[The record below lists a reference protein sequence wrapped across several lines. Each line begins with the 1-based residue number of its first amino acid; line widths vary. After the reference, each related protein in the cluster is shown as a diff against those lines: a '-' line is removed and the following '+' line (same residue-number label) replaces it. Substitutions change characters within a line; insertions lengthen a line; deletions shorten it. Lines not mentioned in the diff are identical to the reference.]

1 MAKFNFSKYNRAG
14 QEYKSLRGLFEEQ
27 GDLICPIRSIYI
39 NTKSKFGDAP
49 VIVSDGFNINLPKHM
64 TATVTEM
71 ISDPEAMALIRAGKV
86 GIKPILERNS
96 TGLLLRRFD
105 FKDRGLLVN

>member
-14 QEYKSLRGLFEEQ
+14 QEYRTLRGLYEDKP
-27 GDLICPIRSIYI
+27 DLIYPIRSIYI

-64 TATVTEM
+64 TATVAEM
-71 ISDPEAMALIRAGKV
+71 LQDAEVMTLIRAGKV
-86 GIKPILERNS
+86 GIKVYEYTNEEEFPGE
-96 TGLLLRRFD
+96 TFYGATFEE
-105 FKDRGLLVN
+105 V

>member
-14 QEYKSLRGLFEEQ
+14 QEYKTLRGLYEENT
-27 GDLICPIRSIYI
+27 DLIYPIRSIYI

-64 TATVTEM
+64 AATVIEM
-71 ISDPEAMALIRAGKV
+71 LQDPEAMALIRAGKV
-86 GIKPILERNS
+86 GIKVYTYENAE
-96 TGLLLRRFD
+96 D
-105 FKDRGLLVN
+105 FPGETFYGATFEEI

>member
-14 QEYKSLRGLFEEQ
+14 QEYKTLGGLFEES
-27 GDLICPIRSIYI
+27 GEIIHPIRSIYI

-49 VIVSDGFNINLPKHM
+49 VIVSDGYNINLPKHM

-71 ISDPEAMALIRAGKV
+71 LADSEAMALIRAGRV
-86 GIKPILERNS
+86 GIKPYQYTNEEEYPGEIFYGATFEEI
-96 TGLLLRRFD
+96 
-105 FKDRGLLVN
+105 

>member
-1 MAKFNFSKYNRAG
+1 MAGKFNFSKYNRAG
-14 QEYKSLRGLFEEQ
+14 QEYKTLRGLFEEQ

-64 TATVTEM
+64 TATVMEM
-71 ISDPEAMALIRAGKV
+71 LQDPEAMALIRVGKV
-86 GIKPILERNS
+86 GIKVYTYTNEDEFPGQTFYGAIFEEI
-96 TGLLLRRFD
+96 
-105 FKDRGLLVN
+105 

>member
-14 QEYKSLRGLFEEQ
+14 QEYKTLRGLFEEQ
-27 GDLICPIRSIYI
+27 GEIICPIRSIYI

-49 VIVSDGFNINLPKHM
+49 VVVSDGFNINLPKHM
-64 TATVTEM
+64 TATVAEM

-86 GIKPILERNS
+86 GIKPYEYTNEEEYPGETFYGATFEEI
-96 TGLLLRRFD
+96 
-105 FKDRGLLVN
+105 